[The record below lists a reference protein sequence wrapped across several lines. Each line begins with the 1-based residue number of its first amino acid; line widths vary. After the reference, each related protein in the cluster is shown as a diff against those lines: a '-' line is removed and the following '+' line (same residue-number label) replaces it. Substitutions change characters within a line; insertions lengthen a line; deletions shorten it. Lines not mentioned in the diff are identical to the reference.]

1 MRVPALLRSTH
12 LGPSMLVCFISFV
25 LTTQVLS
32 FLAAVEVTAA
42 IFCGQCFIGWSNE
55 LLDLESDRSAKRTRK
70 PLVNGA
76 LDPKTLRNL
85 LPISLALAIIISLLS
100 PLHVKGTMMH
110 VGGLV
115 SATLYNLWLKRTW
128 LSFIP
133 YMVSFAL
140 LPMAIYSAA
149 STNSPVWLLIAF
161 VTVAVAFHFLNV
173 LKDIDED
180 RRQGIFGLPQRVGR
194 RTSQF
199 IAFLLLVFAIA
210 DIVFLR

>member
-1 MRVPALLRSTH
+1 MRVPALLRATH

-25 LTTQVLS
+25 LATQVLS
-32 FLAAVEVTAA
+32 FLAAVEVMAA